1 MALMVGLAFVV
12 GLQVGS
18 FLNVCIRRW
27 PLGQSVVRPGSLC
40 PGCSAPIAWRDK
52 LPVVSF
58 VALRRRCR
66 ACREPISWR
75 YPLVEILTAAVF
87 ASIAAHF
94 GTGPDA
100 FKQAVFA
107 SMMLVLVFTDIDHRI
122 LPDKVTLTGIAM
134 GIAISPLVA
143 LPPGPAGM
151 LIGLWG
157 PGIPAWGVSLIEAL
171 LAAAVFGGCLWVVGE
186 AYYRVRGREGLGLGD
201 VKLIALIAAFQGS
214 AATALVLIIGSW
226 LATLGGILAITL
238 YGKDR
243 DHPIPLGSYLAGT
256 ALVMIFVAEPI
267 LDLYWSLILG

>member
-1 MALMVGLAFVV
+1 MALMVGLAFVM

-40 PGCSAPIAWRDK
+40 PRCNSPIGWRDK

-66 ACREPISWR
+66 NCREAISWR

-87 ASIAAHF
+87 AGIAAQF

-151 LIGLWG
+151 LVGLWG
-157 PGIPAWGVSLIEAL
+157 PGFPAWGVSLLEAL
-171 LAAAVFGGCLWVVGE
+171 LSAAVFGGCLWMVGE
-186 AYYRVRGREGLGLGD
+186 AYYRVRGSEGLGLGD
-201 VKLIALIAAFQGS
+201 VKLIAFIAAFQGS

-226 LATLGGILAITL
+226 LATLGGILAITH

-243 DHPIPLGSYLAGT
+243 DYLIPLGSYLAGT